1 LGGFLG
7 LLGSLLGGG
16 PDLLLLLLALGVVDD
31 DVIGDGGLDSEAT
44 GGVEGQHNLDLDS
57 HDALLE
63 EDVAGGD
70 VEIVDL
76 GLTGADHVTLLE
88 LHGLGALLLEL
99 AGDDDLTTLG
109 VVHHDGLDD
118 GVGGESDGDIL
129 EELELQGLDL
139 GGGAETL
146 SLDALDGEFYGVLGV
161 VEPLLDEEGELSELS
176 ALNTDDGEDLGGLDS
191 DLGLDGSNSDLDA
204 GVTSLLESLAEE
216 GVEFGLEN
224 TVSHELFLL
233 VDSLDLL
240 AHMI

>member
-1 LGGFLG
+1 
-7 LLGSLLGGG
+7 
-16 PDLLLLLLALGVVDD
+16 
-31 DVIGDGGLDSEAT
+31 
-44 GGVEGQHNLDLDS
+44 
-57 HDALLE
+57 
-63 EDVAGGD
+63 VAGGD
-70 VEIVDL
+70 VEVVNL

-99 AGDDDLTTLG
+99 AGDDNLAALS

-118 GVGGESDGDIL
+118 GVGGESDGDVL

-146 SLDALDGEFYGVLGV
+146 SLDTLDGEFDGVLGV

-191 DLGLDGSNSDLDA
+191 DLGLDGGDSDLDA
-204 GVTSLLESLAEE
+204 GVTGLLESLAEE

-224 TVSHELFLL
+224 TVRHELFLL

-240 AHMI
+240 AHMK